1 VVVIL
6 LPLLLIPLVDST
18 SDASTFPIL
27 SQINRLNPEGPH
39 FTLPA
44 IRPFVDFGNSAAGY
58 YRGSRHHQGSV
69 SSPSSRF
76 SPSLSSSSRL
86 PPSSLFLA
94 SAFPRYLGSSYPRAN
109 QVTGFGGAAI
119 GIGPGKY
126 SAAAYRK
133 SEIDPK
139 QRQKKFGSDL
149 TNGKEKIASK
159 LSKSDPE
166 IRILGP
172 KPAASKKPSLYE
184 ALRNRANME
193 ARAVPKTAALFKSE
207 AVEVIG
213 NSLDGFPVS
222 FHPEEELAR
231 KG

>member
-1 VVVIL
+1 M
-6 LPLLLIPLVDST
+6 
-18 SDASTFPIL
+18 
-27 SQINRLNPEGPH
+27 
-39 FTLPA
+39 
-44 IRPFVDFGNSAAGY
+44 DFGNSAGY
-58 YRGSRHHQGSV
+58 YRGSHQQGSI

-76 SPSLSSSSRL
+76 SPSPS
-86 PPSSLFLA
+86 PSSFLPA
-94 SAFPRYLGSSYPRAN
+94 SPFLSSAFPRYLGASYPRAN
-109 QVTGFGGAAI
+109 QVTGFGGATI

-126 SAAAYRK
+126 SAAYRK

-149 TNGKEKIASK
+149 TDGKKKIASK

-166 IRILGP
+166 IKILGP
-172 KPAASKKPSLYE
+172 KPAASKTPSLYE

-193 ARAVPKTAALFKSE
+193 ARAVPKTAALFKSG
-207 AVEVIG
+207 EVSG
-213 NSLDGFPVS
+213 NSLDEFPVS